1 MPAKNGKQFID
12 RIDHANPRVWIRGEQ
27 LDGKLSD
34 HPAFRGLMVTQAEL
48 YDMQYHPDYMERM
61 TYSSPS
67 SKDPVGLS
75 FMQPKTK
82 EDLQRRREMTML
94 WGEKHHGLLG
104 RSPDYMNTGLMA
116 FSAAAEL
123 LGEKRPEFADNMR
136 KYYEYCRER
145 DISLSHAFVQ
155 PHASR
160 FDDLLEDGS
169 IESCA
174 AQIVEQNGD
183 GIVVSGAFLLATQGV
198 TTDEILVYPPALPF
212 IPEENNPRTFAFAV
226 PNNLPGIRWI
236 CRETLALGDSAY
248 DYPLSSRFDEMDTL
262 VIFDEVLVPWER
274 VFILGDDRLSMR
286 LFQESGFHV
295 HCGHQVL
302 CRYIAKTEFTL
313 GILLYMAE
321 TLDRASSPSTIDKM
335 TEVIA
340 QYETLKSLLVAA
352 EAGAAPDRFGS
363 MLPDRR
369 PIWTANV
376 LFPKMYPRMI
386 ELIQLLGGSSV
397 IMIPSEL
404 DFAGE
409 SKPALDRYL
418 RGSGVDA
425 TSKTALFRLAW
436 DLSSS
441 GFGGRQTLY
450 ERFFFGDASVV
461 ASRLYQTFSLSEK
474 EACIGKVK
482 AFLQSKDE

>member
-1 MPAKNGKQFID
+1 MPAKNGSQFID
-12 RIDHANPRVWIRGEQ
+12 RIDGANSQVWIRGKQVE
-27 LDGKLSD
+27 GRLSD
-34 HPAFRGLMVTQAEL
+34 HAAFRGLMSTQAEL
-48 YDMQYHPDYMERM
+48 YDLQHHPDYMERM
-61 TYSSPS
+61 TYVSPS
-67 SKDPVGLS
+67 TGDMVGLS
-75 FMQPKTK
+75 FMQPQTK
-82 EDLQRRREMTML
+82 EELAKRREMMTI
-94 WGEKHHGLLG
+94 WGEKHYGLLG

-116 FSAAAEL
+116 FYAAAEL
-123 LGEKRPEFADNMR
+123 LGEKKPEFADHMR
-136 KYYEYCRER
+136 KYFVYCRER

-160 FDDLLEDGS
+160 FDELLEDGS
-169 IESCA
+169 ISSCA
-174 AQIVEQNGD
+174 ARIVERNRD

-198 TTDEILVYPPALPF
+198 TTDEILVYPPASPYM
-212 IPEENNPRTFAFAV
+212 PEEDSPKAFAFAV
-226 PNNLPGIRWI
+226 PSNLPGIRWI
-236 CRETLALGDSAY
+236 CRESLALGDSVY
-248 DYPLSSRFDEMDTL
+248 DYPLSSRFDEMDAL
-262 VIFDEVLVPWER
+262 VIFDDVQVPWDR
-274 VFILGDDRLSMR
+274 VFILGDERLSMR
-286 LFQESGFHV
+286 FFQESGFHV

-302 CRYIAKTEFTL
+302 CRYIAKTGFAL

-321 TLDRASSPSTIDKM
+321 TLDRASYPSTIDKI

-340 QYETLKSLLVAA
+340 QFETLKSLLIAS
-352 EAGAAPDRFGS
+352 EAGSAPDRFGS

-404 DFAGE
+404 DFTSEPKQAME
-409 SKPALDRYL
+409 RYL
-418 RGSGVDA
+418 RGAGLDA
-425 TSKTALFRLAW
+425 SSKTALFRLAW

-450 ERFFFGDASVV
+450 ERFFFGDESVV
-461 ASRLYQTFSLSEK
+461 NGRLYHSFTEK

-482 AFLQSKDE
+482 AFLRTKDE

>member
-1 MPAKNGKQFID
+1 VPAKNGKQFMD
-12 RIDHANPRVWIRGEQ
+12 RINNAKPSVWLRGEQ
-27 LDGKLSD
+27 LGGRLSD
-34 HPAFRGLMVTQAEL
+34 HSAFRGLMSTQAEL
-48 YDMQYHPDYMERM
+48 YDMQNDPDLKSRM
-61 TYSSPS
+61 TYPSPTTG
-67 SKDPVGLS
+67 DPVGLS
-75 FMQPKTK
+75 FLQPKTK
-82 EDLQRRREMTML
+82 KDLVKRREMMML

-116 FSAAAEL
+116 FYTAAEL
-123 LGEKRPEFADNMR
+123 LGEKDPRFADNMR
-136 KYYEYCRER
+136 KYYEYCREH

-160 FDDLLEDGS
+160 YDDLLEDGS

-174 AQIVEQNGD
+174 AQIVEENQD

-198 TTDEILVYPPALPF
+198 TTDEILVYPPASAYM
-212 IPEENNPRTFAFAV
+212 PEEDSPRTFAFVV
-226 PNNLPGIRWI
+226 PINLPGIRWI
-236 CRETLALGDSAY
+236 CRESLALGDSQY

-262 VIFDEVLVPWER
+262 VLFDHVLVPWDR

-286 LFQESGFHV
+286 LFSESGFHV

-313 GILLYMAE
+313 GIILYMME
-321 TLDRASSPSTIDKM
+321 SLDRSTQPSAVEKA
-335 TEVIA
+335 TEVIVHL
-340 QYETLKSLLVAA
+340 ETLKSLLIAA

-369 PIWTANV
+369 PLFTAN
-376 LFPKMYPRMI
+376 LIFPKIYPRMMEI
-386 ELIQLLGGSSV
+386 LQLLGGSGI

-404 DFAGE
+404 DFSSE
-409 SKPALDRYL
+409 SKSALDKYL

-425 TSKTALFRLAW
+425 ASKTALFRLAW

-450 ERFFFGDASVV
+450 ERFFFGDSSINV
-461 ASRLYQTFSLSEK
+461 SRVFQSFTDK
-474 EACIGKVK
+474 EAYIGKVK
-482 AFLQSKDE
+482 SFLRQKGE